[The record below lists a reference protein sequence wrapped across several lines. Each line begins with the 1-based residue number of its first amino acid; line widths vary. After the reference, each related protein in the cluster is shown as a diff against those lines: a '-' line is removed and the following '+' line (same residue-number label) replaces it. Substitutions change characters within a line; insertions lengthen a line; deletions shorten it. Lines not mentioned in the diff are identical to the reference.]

1 VIRKELHVKRAA
13 LILAALAFAGAAS
26 AGEVYGTITE
36 SGKPAGAGLALKL
49 ACEGASADAKTDA
62 YGAYRVKVAATGN
75 CTLTVASKAG
85 SPSLAVNLYDKPAR
99 YDLVLTQ
106 SAGKYTVAR
115 K

>member
-1 VIRKELHVKRAA
+1 MKKAVSIFAS
-13 LILAALAFAGAAS
+13 LAVAGAAW

-36 SGKPAGAGLALKL
+36 SGKPAGAGVALKL
-49 ACEGASADAKTDA
+49 ACEGASAEAKTDA
-62 YGAYRVKVAATGN
+62 YGSYRVKVAATGN

-85 SPSLAVNLYDKPAR
+85 SPSLAVNLYERPAR

-106 SAGKYTVAR
+106 SAGKYAVAR

>member
-1 VIRKELHVKRAA
+1 MKKAA
-13 LILAALAFAGAAS
+13 WVLVSLAFAAAAR

-49 ACEGASADAKTDA
+49 ACEGASAEGKTDA
-62 YGAYRVKVAATGN
+62 YGSYSLKVAATGN

-85 SPSLAVNLYDKPAR
+85 SPSLALNLYDKPAR

-106 SAGKYTVAR
+106 NAGKYAVAR